1 MIFIVESGSTKSDW
15 VLLGPENSQNVFAS
29 PGFNPYFHSADWI
42 EEELKKVD
50 GIMSIADQV
59 SEIYFYGA
67 GCSSDKLNA
76 VVQEGLNR
84 IFKNAKVYVDHD
96 LVACAYATYKGR
108 ESISCIVGTGSNSC
122 YFDGKTVSEV
132 VPALGYILGDEGSGS
147 YFGKKLIAAYLYH
160 HLPEHLTK
168 DFFDTYGFTKDALV
182 EKVYCEPN
190 ANVFIAS
197 FMPFISKHS
206 VEPYF
211 QHMIE
216 EGFRH
221 FMQVHVCCYPNYK
234 SSDLWFV
241 GSIAGIFREALD
253 RAAVSLGIKVTG
265 VCSKPVEGL
274 VDYHLS
280 YVLPL
285 KNN

>member
-42 EEELKKVD
+42 EGELKKVD
-50 GIMSIADQV
+50 GIISIADQV

-147 YFGKKLIAAYLYH
+147 YFGKKLIAAFLYH
-160 HLPEHLTK
+160 HLPEHLSK

-182 EKVYCEPN
+182 
-190 ANVFIAS
+190 
-197 FMPFISKHS
+197 
-206 VEPYF
+206 
-211 QHMIE
+211 
-216 EGFRH
+216 
-221 FMQVHVCCYPNYK
+221 
-234 SSDLWFV
+234 
-241 GSIAGIFREALD
+241 
-253 RAAVSLGIKVTG
+253 
-265 VCSKPVEGL
+265 
-274 VDYHLS
+274 
-280 YVLPL
+280 
-285 KNN
+285 